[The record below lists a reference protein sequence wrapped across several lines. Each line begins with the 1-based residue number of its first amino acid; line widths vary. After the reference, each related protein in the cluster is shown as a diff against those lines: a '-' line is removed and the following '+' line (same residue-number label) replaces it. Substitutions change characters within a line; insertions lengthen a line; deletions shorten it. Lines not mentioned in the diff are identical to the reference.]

1 MKNKKIITA
10 ALSAI
15 VLGTVLMSS
24 SVFAN
29 VDRWGY
35 KFDIPAYKSNGRIDE
50 PRYRSTT
57 KPDTPWDVCL
67 EGSGEGNMTY
77 TNFWL
82 EVYNGDNV
90 STWRSVQQGA
100 GVYRT
105 AAYSDANQKNV
116 YLTAE
121 NNNNN
126 ASIYTVQGY
135 WDEEE

>member
-1 MKNKKIITA
+1 MGC
-10 ALSAI
+10 L
-15 VLGTVLMSS
+15 
-24 SVFAN
+24 
-29 VDRWGY
+29 
-35 KFDIPAYKSNGRIDE
+35 
-50 PRYRSTT
+50 
-57 KPDTPWDVCL
+57 L
-67 EGSGEGNMTY
+67 EGSGEGDKTY